1 MAGGGGIS
9 ECFVAREDELSALH
23 GALREA
29 RDGRPVV
36 VAIEGEPGI
45 GKTTLLRRFLAGV
58 PDVETLW
65 ASGDETEVSLDHG
78 ISSQLWSAMPPGV
91 QRGRRPGVLRERLRI
106 GWFRSGRRAPGRVRR
121 TAATGS
127 RRHCRRRPAVGRP
140 PLGPGPAVR
149 YTAVAQGQ
157 RAGAA
162 DEPPAQPRPAR
173 RQLVTLA
180 QPASAAPAAGRIG
193 SGRSAS
199 AGQYPVWPRAIARC
213 TGTAL
218 RAHWRQPA
226 LRPGPARGASG
237 QRAGRRTQP
246 AAAARPALLRRHRD
260 HQGGAAVGCGPEPAR
275 SRKRH
280 WPPLFL
286 AARGAGG
293 WDRRRRGRA

>member
-1 MAGGGGIS
+1 MGQ
-9 ECFVAREDELSALH
+9 R
-23 GALREA
+23 R
-29 RDGRPVV
+29 RDGGLPRPRHQLAAMVGD
-36 VAIEGEPGI
+36 AA
-45 GKTTLLRRFLAGV
+45 RRA
-58 PDVETLW
+58 
-65 ASGDETEVSLDHG
+65 
-78 ISSQLWSAMPPGV
+78 
-91 QRGRRPGVLRERLRI
+91 RGRRPGLLRERLRI
-106 GWFRSGRRAPGRVRR
+106 GRFRSGRRAPGRARR
-121 TAATGS
+121 TAGTGS

-149 YTAVAQGQ
+149 GAAVAPGQ

-173 RQLVTLA
+173 RQLVTFA

-199 AGQYPVWPRAIARC
+199 AGQHPVWPGAIARC

-226 LRPGPARGASG
+226 LRPGPARRASG

-260 HQGGAAVGCGPEPAR
+260 HPGGAAVGWGPEPAR

-293 WDRRRRGRA
+293 WDRRRRGRARRGVCRPAADLGHACRQGGGGVHPSAGAGGDP